1 MATYNDFDE
10 LYAGLMANLPAVIQA
25 GLALETT
32 AQAIKAK
39 TDLLNAS
46 SVTVVS
52 TVKGS
57 TITILRG
64 DTLSAKLSDLGDLTN
79 YVSLDFTVKN
89 NVVET
94 DDSATI
100 RIRKNASELEDGLLR
115 LNGDA
120 HETSTDGS
128 ITITDLEQGDITIAL
143 KANVTSKL
151 SVCNNYIY
159 DIQLIE
165 SETVKTLITGTLVV
179 SADVTRL
186 VA

>member
-79 YVSLDFTVKN
+79 YVSLDFTVKRN
-89 NVVET
+89 AYQT
-94 DDSATI
+94 DDEATV
-100 RIRKNASELEDGLLR
+100 RIRKNASGLTDGLLT
-115 LNGDA
+115 LNGATPSSAD
-120 HETSTDGS
+120 DGS
-128 ITITDLEQGDITIAL
+128 IAITDAAAGDITITLAASCTDDL
-143 KANVTSKL
+143 ATGT
-151 SVCNNYIY
+151 YAY
-159 DIQLIE
+159 DVQLIE
-165 SETVKTLITGTLVV
+165 VGDVSTLTSGKATVI
-179 SADVTRL
+179 ADVTRA